1 MTHTMSSSA
10 KSALAIPAAQGWDY
24 GDFPYGLEPL
34 TLPHPHPHP
43 HHAAVPSGRL
53 ERSSVEDAWL
63 TFLDGAGTP
72 QLTEPAAEDQLE
84 RLFWFRWITGHQISF
99 IIWRLLAAALERV
112 GDDDGDRHELATAV
126 TQYVRGYSAMLLYTS
141 SCTKAVYTTMIRP
154 SMYRVHKTFSGTWA
168 PDYPPVRGL
177 FHGRKIPPVPAG
189 RLDELLGEIR
199 LTQRVHYGV
208 AAKLVDGARSL
219 MQRSFEEGGGKLP
232 PRPWGSIFD
241 CYFLTLRAPVSAQE
255 IAVQLLRRQK
265 AAAMDL
271 ATNGLYPVDTPG
283 RDEFPPPLLK
293 PDVTA
298 CGDDIAGI
306 MYRVGGLAAGLPPDV
321 VCSPQAVA
329 WAGRA

>member
-1 MTHTMSSSA
+1 MTYTMSSSA
-10 KSALAIPAAQGWDY
+10 KSALAIPATQGWDY

-34 TLPHPHPHP
+34 TLPHPHQ
-43 HHAAVPSGRL
+43 AAARSGTL
-53 ERSSVEDAWL
+53 EQSGMEQAWL
-63 TFLDGAGTP
+63 TFLDGAGMP
-72 QLTEPAAEDQLE
+72 QRTEPAAGDQLE

-99 IIWRLLAAALERV
+99 IIWRLLAVVLQRAGE
-112 GDDDGDRHELATAV
+112 DDGDRHELATAV
-126 TQYVRGYSAMLLYTS
+126 IQYVRAYSAMLLYTS
-141 SCTKAVYTTMIRP
+141 SCSKAVYTTMIRP

-177 FHGRKIPPVPAG
+177 FHGRKIPPVLTG
-189 RLDELLGEIR
+189 QLDELMEEIR
-199 LTQRVHYGV
+199 LSQCVHYGV

-219 MQRSFEEGGGKLP
+219 MQRSFEEGGSKLH

-241 CYFLTLRAPVSAQE
+241 CYFLTVRAQVSAQE
-255 IAVQLLRRQK
+255 IAVQLLRRQR
-265 AAAMDL
+265 AVAMDL
-271 ATNGLYPVDTPG
+271 ATNGLYPRETPG
-283 RDEFPPPLLK
+283 RDEFPPPLLS